1 MPWFNSTDLAGCMPQ
16 GLDFLIVA
24 SGNARPSL
32 GGVNSEMM
40 STYDLFSEHIAQ
52 GGPRVL
58 YLSSGAVYGECIEKR
73 SENDP
78 TNPSTEY
85 GLAKLAVEKAFLSI
99 CGENF
104 CSLRI
109 GNVIDWDSP
118 YGVLQAMS
126 KALTQR
132 RIDFYGNPTDCR
144 DYVSIQDLTF
154 AISKIV
160 ESEVFPNILNVG
172 SGVEVQLSE
181 LAVFLSDRFN
191 GEIEISWQEIGFGQL
206 KETKLDISKLK
217 STFGVYPKNPL
228 EIFTEFLN
236 RGNS

>member
-1 MPWFNSTDLAGCMPQ
+1 MPWFNSTDLSSYMPQ
-16 GLDFLIVA
+16 ALDFLIVA

-32 GGVNSEMM
+32 GGVKSEMM
-40 STYDLFSEHIAQ
+40 STYDLFSNHVRE
-52 GGPRVL
+52 GLPRVI

-73 SENDP
+73 SESDP

-85 GLAKLAVEKAFLSI
+85 GLAKLAVEKAFLSL
-99 CGENF
+99 CGKNF

-126 KALTQR
+126 KALTQH

-172 SGVEVQLSE
+172 SGVEVQLRE
-181 LAVFLSDRFN
+181 LAFILNDRFN
-191 GEIEISWQEIGFGQL
+191 GEIEICWQEIGVGQL

-217 STFGVYPKNPL
+217 STFGVYPKNPR